1 MFKAVKAIIRYK
13 ESFFLQLRDDNKNI
27 PYPNRWAFFGGRL
40 LLNENPKEGLIRELI
55 EELEYHPKDSKK
67 FYSWYNPETKT
78 QILYYLIQTTE
89 KIKFKNI
96 LEGQKGEWMGKN
108 KLNIVPIAP
117 DIREVK
123 HLL

>member
-1 MFKAVKAIIRYK
+1 MFKAAKAIIKYK

>member
-55 EELEYHPKDSKK
+55 EELEYHP
-67 FYSWYNPETKT
+67 N
-78 QILYYLIQTTE
+78 
-89 KIKFKNI
+89 
-96 LEGQKGEWMGKN
+96 M
-108 KLNIVPIAP
+108 
-117 DIREVK
+117 
-123 HLL
+123 